1 MEKNLDKLRNN
12 KNIFLFYELIF
23 NNHTQLALNEI
34 FILDIIKYLLEKNPE
49 IHLIIQISD
58 DDLYSKGKF
67 KFHEVSKFALEKS
80 ENVIKF
86 ISTEKK

>member
-1 MEKNLDKLRNN
+1 MNSFIEKNILIGWKNLDKLRNN

-49 IHLIIQISD
+49 IHLII
-58 DDLYSKGKF
+58 
-67 KFHEVSKFALEKS
+67 
-80 ENVIKF
+80 
-86 ISTEKK
+86 